1 MGYCGCSRLV
11 YTTRICGVVPHSL
24 FLNTTMKKPIVAL
37 VALAILGVGQL
48 TKADEV
54 AEITLTADKL
64 TFAFDKKEFTVK
76 AGQKVKLTLV
86 NPADSQNQQPHNLVM
101 SKKGSLAQMIGIA
114 NDPANF
120 SNPEFL
126 KDPIP
131 KTDLIV
137 RHTKLLKPGESETLE
152 FTAPEEAGDYPYL
165 CTFVGHAA
173 IMNGVMKV
181 E

>member
-1 MGYCGCSRLV
+1 
-11 YTTRICGVVPHSL
+11 
-24 FLNTTMKKPIVAL
+24 
-37 VALAILGVGQL
+37 
-48 TKADEV
+48 
-54 AEITLTADKL
+54 
-64 TFAFDKKEFTVK
+64 
-76 AGQKVKLTLV
+76 
-86 NPADSQNQQPHNLVM
+86 M

-131 KTDLIV
+131 ETDLIV